1 MSNLL
6 DRFNVTV
13 VGSDSKIGDYISTIA
28 PSGDF
33 KRIKDLEVIL
43 NSWNN
48 ILLTPTR
55 SYIFDPEYG
64 SDLYRLIFEPA
75 DEETA
80 KQIKN
85 EVIDKLERYD
95 DRATVESVAVV
106 FNSNRKGFNVA
117 IKVDFQEIPAELSV
131 EIDESI
137 YFKFFEV
144 PITD

>member
-1 MSNLL
+1 MANLL
-6 DRFNVTV
+6 DRFNVAV
-13 VGSDSKIGDYISTIA
+13 IGSDGKLADYVSRIA

-43 NSWNN
+43 SSWSN

-64 SDLYRLIFEPA
+64 SDLYQMIFEPA
-75 DEETA
+75 DNETA
-80 KQIKN
+80 KQIKR
-85 EVIDKLERYD
+85 EVVDKLERYD
-95 DRATVESVAVV
+95 DRATVEDVSVTFSA
-106 FNSNRKGFNVA
+106 NLKGFNVA
-117 IKVDFQEIPAELSV
+117 IKVDFQNIPAELSV
-131 EIDESI
+131 DIDESI